1 MSPKSKSLLIFL
13 IILAALTVIYFFWQ
27 NPLAQKS
34 NKILS
39 EQIYNASLDNVQ
51 KIEITLT
58 GQTTILEKPAE
69 GGSASGGQNDKW
81 VISSQDNAEANASL
95 IENLITGL
103 KDSKT
108 GTVVSQNQEKLASFN
123 LTEDK
128 AIKLKLSDNQNTIL
142 EILIGKMGPSYTD
155 TYIKKINSNN
165 VLLVSQNLN
174 SLVNQPN
181 WLKPAEQETNINS
194 SQ

>member
-13 IILAALTVIYFFWQ
+13 IILAALTVIYLFWQ

-108 GTVVSQNQEKLASFN
+108 GTVV
-123 LTEDK
+123 
-128 AIKLKLSDNQNTIL
+128 
-142 EILIGKMGPSYTD
+142 
-155 TYIKKINSNN
+155 
-165 VLLVSQNLN
+165 
-174 SLVNQPN
+174 
-181 WLKPAEQETNINS
+181 
-194 SQ
+194 